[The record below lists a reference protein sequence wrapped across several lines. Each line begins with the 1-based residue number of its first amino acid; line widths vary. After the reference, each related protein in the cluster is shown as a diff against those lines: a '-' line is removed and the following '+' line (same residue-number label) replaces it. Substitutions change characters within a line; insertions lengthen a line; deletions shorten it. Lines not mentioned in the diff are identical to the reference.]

1 MIETNK
7 QKQIQTHNLNGK
19 NIIAIASGKGGVGK
33 TFIAIS
39 LAHAFALKGEKVL
52 LIDGDLGL
60 SNIDIQLGLATTK
73 DLATVLCHNIP
84 INNAITH
91 DETIHCDVLAGHSG
105 SQTLAGLDES
115 RLQLLCDDIKILA
128 QHYDRV
134 IIDLG
139 SGILKSTSMMASIAN
154 NLLIVTTDTP
164 TALADAYAFIK
175 IMTSGT
181 IIPNIQI
188 LINMANTLT
197 EGEHTY
203 YTLSK
208 ACQSFLNLT
217 PALAGILHLDS
228 FAREAIRTQTPVLA
242 MDPLPQIGKDILK
255 IQFALSQEK

>member
-1 MIETNK
+1 MIETNN
-7 QKQIQTHNLNGK
+7 QNQMHATTFNGG

-60 SNIDIQLGLATTK
+60 SNIDIQLGLATTR
-73 DLATVLCHNIP
+73 DLGTVLCHNTP
-84 INNAITH
+84 INSAITH

-115 RLQLLCDDIKILA
+115 RLQLLCDDIKILS
-128 QHYDRV
+128 QHYDKV

-139 SGILKSTSMMASIAN
+139 SGILKSTSIIASIAN
-154 NLLIVTTDTP
+154 NLLVVTTDTP

-175 IMTSGT
+175 IMTIGSVV
-181 IIPNIQI
+181 PNIQI
-188 LINMANTLT
+188 LVNMANTLT

-203 YTLSK
+203 YTLLK

-217 PALAGILHLDS
+217 PSLAGIMHLDS
-228 FAREAIRTQTPVLA
+228 LAREAVRTQTPVLS
-242 MDPLPQIGKDILK
+242 MEPLPQIAKDILK
-255 IQFALSQEK
+255 IQTTLSQIK